1 MPRIEDTNPA
11 RSGAWEKL
19 FHIWA
24 QDGNGKKYQISPP
37 RSAAFVK
44 SLMELILRHGL
55 QQDGLTFWIERAGG
69 KGGDKEDIPGY
80 TDKGDLRLQALA
92 VSKQPEPDRRGVVDP
107 GLRACAGVRRPVTA
121 EQIEKQI
128 IDDFKKWTVFG
139 LFMILGGFL
148 VLLIHL
154 VFLAM

>member
-1 MPRIEDTNPA
+1 MPKPIDAHPA
-11 RSGAWEKL
+11 SPGAREETFQVYARNRVGTMIKVGAPKPAASANNWL
-19 FHIWA
+19 
-24 QDGNGKKYQISPP
+24 NGLTTKFQP
-37 RSAAFVK
+37 F
-44 SLMELILRHGL
+44 
-55 QQDGLTFWIERAGG
+55 GLTFWIE
-69 KGGDKEDIPGY
+69 KMGDI
-80 TDKGDLRLQALA
+80 DLSSEPEIGALARDDALA
-92 VSKQPEPDRRGVVDP
+92 VAQLPEPPEPARRGVVDP
-107 GLRACAGVRRPVTA
+107 GLRVCAGVRRPVIV